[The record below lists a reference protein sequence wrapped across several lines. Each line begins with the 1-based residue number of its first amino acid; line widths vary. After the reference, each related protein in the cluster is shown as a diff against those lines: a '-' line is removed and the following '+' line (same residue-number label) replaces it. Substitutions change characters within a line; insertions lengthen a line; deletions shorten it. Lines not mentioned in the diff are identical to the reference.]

1 MLSAGGC
8 TAALYSAAQAPD
20 DRASRSG
27 SSPNR
32 RKQAGR
38 GVGAVLPHYPMGP
51 ETVDAEAGYI
61 RHVLLESL
69 DAQLSVGLHV
79 VCGQES
85 NGARVEP

>member
-1 MLSAGGC
+1 
-8 TAALYSAAQAPD
+8 
-20 DRASRSG
+20 
-27 SSPNR
+27 
-32 RKQAGR
+32 
-38 GVGAVLPHYPMGP
+38 MGP